1 MTNRFIWLASL
12 VAALIWS
19 GGQAGIFH
27 QDLINHGGWSLFFQF
42 VQASWHPD
50 LSLEFLRL
58 TIDATL
64 KTLGFAVTGTFFSLI
79 IGIIGGIF
87 ASQVWWQVALGN
99 QPQKWGILSPLL
111 LVRASLAIPRAIH
124 EMIWGLFF
132 VNIFGLDPLV
142 GIVAIAIPFGAI
154 TAKVFAELLD
164 TSDRLPLCAIIN
176 AGASPLSAFLY
187 TIIPQTFPNLLSYA
201 FYRFECS
208 IRAAAVLGIIGAG
221 GLGYEIFLSL
231 QSHRYQQMWTL
242 FWALVLLNGAVDI
255 WSASLRHRFGAP
267 SRLDLNF
274 QKLSPA
280 KPTTLTKTPS
290 IPSQDPFIK
299 LSLITV
305 AVIFPLSFW
314 YIQAD
319 FSKLWAPR
327 TGQLLAN
334 FISSV
339 WPPNP
344 PDWGQLFTLSAQT
357 IAMSIL
363 AMTGAGF
370 GGILLSFF
378 AANYS
383 LTHIKSRQSQAIK
396 TIIVLITRTLLL
408 ITRAIPAPVWA
419 LILLYVLFPGILPG
433 SIALG
438 IYNLGILGRLMA
450 EVIENTD
457 KRPLQALFTLGA
469 NQPQVFLYGI
479 LPHTLPRFLAYILYR
494 WEVCT
499 RETALVGLVGAGGLG
514 RQLSEQLSSF
524 DYPGLMVTLLA
535 FIAVTFIV
543 DFISTQAKLS
553 GNITLGFPSFPLP
566 MALL

>member
-1 MTNRFIWLASL
+1 MPSKLRILPKICLTSSRLIWVISF

-19 GGQAGIFH
+19 GWQAGIL
-27 QDLINHGGWSLFFQF
+27 QKDLVNYGGASLFFQF
-42 VQASWHPD
+42 VQASWQPD
-50 LSLEFLRL
+50 FSPEFLRL

-87 ASQVWWQVALGN
+87 ASQVWWEVSLGN
-99 QPQKWGILSPLL
+99 QGKKWGRLSPFL

-164 TSDRLPLCAIIN
+164 TCDRLPLCAIIN

-242 FWALVLLNGAVDI
+242 FWALVLLNGIVDI

-299 LSLITV
+299 LSLIAV
-305 AVIFPLSFW
+305 AVILPLSFW

-339 WPPNP
+339 WPPAP
-344 PDWGQLFTLSAQT
+344 PEWGQLFTLSAQT

-383 LTHIKSRQSQAIK
+383 LTHTKSRPSQAIK

-535 FIAVTFIV
+535 FIVVTFIV
-543 DFISTQAKLS
+543 DFISTQAGKFLR
-553 GNITLGFPSFPLP
+553 
-566 MALL
+566 